1 MNSNNQGQSLLYSRF
16 FTLEVNYHLEDRLKV
31 LLKHLTPRERR
42 YFLMRKDNLGN
53 TFFQKIAYS
62 EPSELRCFLN
72 VFHKENCLLAI
83 LKEKNKKGQF
93 PMNLIMNNHTWIKTL
108 SVLDCIFEYFIYL
121 NRNEIIDLFMMKYP
135 GSQGK
140 VLFQKAQENLK
151 DFIVDKIEEA
161 HPGIVNEICNK
172 IAQKRDVEQANLKEK
187 GNAKKII
194 RHKYNLR

>member
-1 MNSNNQGQSLLYSRF
+1 
-16 FTLEVNYHLEDRLKV
+16 
-31 LLKHLTPRERR
+31 
-42 YFLMRKDNLGN
+42 
-53 TFFQKIAYS
+53 
-62 EPSELRCFLN
+62 
-72 VFHKENCLLAI
+72 
-83 LKEKNKKGQF
+83 
-93 PMNLIMNNHTWIKTL
+93 
-108 SVLDCIFEYFIYL
+108 
-121 NRNEIIDLFMMKYP
+121 MKYP